1 LFSLKNNSCNIFH
14 NALIYIQKTIFLSSQ
29 SDQCNLTENNM
40 ENRTRRD
47 FLKKS
52 LLTGAS
58 LVTLPEIIKSAAFG
72 NNSPN
77 KLIQFAQIGCGREGT
92 NDFIGTMKHSDL
104 CRMVAVCDLDS
115 KRVDIAKNTVE
126 AFYKGKGETN
136 VSVKT
141 YRDFHEVLANPDIDA
156 VIVSVPD
163 HQHALVAVQ
172 AVLAGK
178 DVYCQKPLTYSISEA
193 IALRTAVTSRKRI
206 LQTGSQQRSEKPWNT
221 FRVASEAVRNGRIGK
236 VQTVKIGIGIDR
248 PKGVKPAPQTPPAT
262 FDYERWL
269 GPAPEQ
275 PYMELRTH
283 PQNSIDG
290 RPGWITTE
298 DFGLGMITN
307 WGAHHMDI
315 AQWAIGMELGG
326 PLTVEAKAEFMKD
339 DVWTVHTTYHAEMLY
354 PGDIKIIL
362 DDKFTNGILFE
373 GTNGTVFCAR
383 GSEKVTKSDPSVSFD
398 NTKGSL
404 WASNVKILYPRIGPE
419 GKTWMPSSDHY
430 RNWLE
435 SIVSRKQPIAP
446 VDQSARSL
454 EACAVAWI
462 GMKLGRKLTW
472 DAKKEMFTGDA
483 EANAML
489 SRKARKP
496 EYDLDLIM
504 KKAGLA

>member
-1 LFSLKNNSCNIFH
+1 
-14 NALIYIQKTIFLSSQ
+14 
-29 SDQCNLTENNM
+29 M

-47 FLKKS
+47 FVKKS
-52 LLTGAS
+52 LLTGAG
-58 LVTLPEIIKSAAFG
+58 LIVLPELIRRSSFANG
-72 NNSPN
+72 SQN
-77 KLIQFAQIGCGREGT
+77 KLIQFAQIGCGRQGT
-92 NDFIGTMKHSDL
+92 GDYSGTMRHTDL

-115 KRVDIAKNTVE
+115 KRVEIARNKVE
-126 AFYKGKGETN
+126 TFYKNKGEAN

-141 YRDFHEVLANPDIDA
+141 YQDYHDVLSNPDIDA

-178 DVYCQKPLTYSISEA
+178 DVYVQKPLTYAISEA
-193 IALRTAVTSRKRI
+193 IALRTTVKAKKRI

-236 VQTVKIGIGIDR
+236 VQTVKIGIGIDKI
-248 PKGVKPAPQTPPAT
+248 KGVKPAPQTPPAT

-269 GPAPEQ
+269 GASPEQ
-275 PYMELRTH
+275 PYMEFRCH
-283 PQNSIDG
+283 PQDSIEG

-298 DFGLGMITN
+298 DYGLGMITN

-315 AQWAIGMELGG
+315 AQWALGMELGG
-326 PLTVEAKAEFMKD
+326 PLSVDAKAEFMHD
-339 DVWTVHTTYHAEMLY
+339 DVWTVHTTYHAEMMY
-354 PGDIKIIL
+354 PGNIKVIL
-362 DDKFTNGILFE
+362 DNSFTNGILFE
-373 GTNGTVFCAR
+373 GTEGTVFCAR
-383 GSEKVTKSDPSVSFD
+383 GSEKVTASDPVSKVD
-398 NTKGSL
+398 DKKGPL
-404 WASNVKILYPRIGPE
+404 WASNDKILYPRVGPE
-419 GKTWMPSSDHY
+419 GKIWMPSPDHY

-435 SIVSRKQPIAP
+435 SIISRKDPIAP
-446 VDQSARSL
+446 VDQSSRSL

-472 DAKKEMFTGDA
+472 DPKKEEFTGDK

-496 EYDLDLIM
+496 EYDLALIM